1 MGLNIS
7 MEGKFKK
14 MRYMKDSFKMGG
26 EKVWDAGIC
35 LAYKRKEFLMN
46 ILLKV
51 KSLIKMAAHMRENF

>member
-1 MGLNIS
+1 
-7 MEGKFKK
+7 
-14 MRYMKDSFKMGG
+14 MKDSFKMGG